1 MSQKNPVFKTPSVF
15 TACGVPNYELIRQKK
30 PVFLAD
36 IENMRSKTYMAQ
48 ELLNNLASAANLLSG
63 KEKMR

>member
-1 MSQKNPVFKTPSVF
+1 MRQEYLAFKTPPAF
-15 TACGVPNYELIRQKK
+15 TACGTPSHELIRQKK

-48 ELLNNLASAANLLSG
+48 KLLNNLASAANLLSG